1 VTTVRCDRMPNCVR
15 VLGHA
20 GCCTA
25 CPSAATLDWD
35 HDKSPIA
42 QKHIDAAVALWAL
55 DFPTPPW
62 ADLNDPL

>member
-1 VTTVRCDRMPNCVR
+1 MTVLCDVTNCVR

-20 GCCTA
+20 GAHTA

-42 QKHIDAAVALWAL
+42 QHHIDTAVTLVTL
-55 DFPTPPW
+55 DFETPSW
-62 ADLNDPL
+62 ADCNDPL